1 MNILENICVY
11 IYVKIQWLFTRMSD
25 FVQFVGLDEAA
36 AGQLITDLGWTFN
49 QQTGIKLSVI
59 RSLTRA

>member
-11 IYVKIQWLFTRMSD
+11 IYVKIQWLLRMSD

-59 RSLTRA
+59 RSLIRA